1 MTTYILD
8 IDLIGHP
15 ELITEHV
22 EADCTEA
29 ATAIVK
35 AMWPDARSI
44 TVTGVAHVPAAVV
57 R

>member
-1 MTTYILD
+1 MTTYILE
-8 IDLIGHP
+8 IDLIGHWV
-15 ELITEHV
+15 TEHV

-35 AMWPDARSI
+35 AMYPDARSI
-44 TVTGVAHVPAAVV
+44 TVAGVAHVPATVV